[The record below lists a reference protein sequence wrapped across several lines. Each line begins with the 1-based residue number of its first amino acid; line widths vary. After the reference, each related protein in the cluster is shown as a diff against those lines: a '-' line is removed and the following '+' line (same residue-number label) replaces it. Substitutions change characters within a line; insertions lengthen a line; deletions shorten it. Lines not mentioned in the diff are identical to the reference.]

1 MTDRFWRQTD
11 IVPTQVLANLPV
23 TIIGAG
29 GIGGTT
35 AQTLCKMG
43 IKQLTIYDDDKVE
56 LHNLP
61 NQPYRISDIGKLKVE
76 ALAEICFEYSG
87 VKIRAIPDRFEKQQ
101 ITHGIVISAVDSM
114 SQRKIIWNAVK
125 RKVMI
130 DLYIEGRMGAQMA
143 RIYSFAAHDPVVGLR
158 YETKM
163 LYSDDQALK
172 LPCTA
177 QAIIY
182 NTQMIASLI
191 SHQVAEL
198 ANGKPVPRETLFDFV
213 THSFIVSVS

>member
-1 MTDRFWRQTD
+1 MTDRFWRQID
-11 IVPTQVLANLPV
+11 IVPITVLSKIPV
-23 TIIGAG
+23 TVIGAG

-35 AQTLCKMG
+35 CLALCKMG
-43 IKQLTIYDDDKVE
+43 IQNLTVYDNDVIE

-61 NQPYRISDIGKLKVE
+61 NQPYRISDIGKPKVE
-76 ALAEICFEYSG
+76 ALAEICFDFSG
-87 VKIRAIPDRFEKQQ
+87 VKIKAIPEKFEKQQ

-114 SQRKIIWNAVK
+114 SQRKIIWEAVR

-143 RIYSFAAHDPVVGLR
+143 RIYSFAAHNPALGLR
-158 YETKM
+158 YETEM

-191 SHQVAEL
+191 SHQITEH
-198 ANGKPVPRETLFDFV
+198 ANGRPVPWETLFDFV
-213 THSFIVSVS
+213 THSFIVS